1 MSRESWRSDAPA
13 SIPDARER
21 LIDAAERCFTR
32 FGAAKTT
39 LEDIAAE
46 AGVSRATV
54 YRYFDGG
61 RDEIVLGVVLREAY
75 AFLEVLQR
83 RVQRESELSA
93 AIVEG
98 VLFTVAS
105 VRKNEQLAILFAP
118 EVAGQTSTI
127 AGASTALFEITTDF
141 LRPVFES
148 ARQENEMRPGIE
160 AEDAAEFVL
169 RMILSL
175 LSVSGPRARS
185 AAKERE
191 FVLRFCAGAIV
202 AD

>member
-13 SIPDARER
+13 SITDARDR
-21 LIDAAERCFTR
+21 LIDAAERCFSR

-75 AFLEVLQR
+75 AFLEILQR
-83 RVQRESELSA
+83 RVQRESELSN